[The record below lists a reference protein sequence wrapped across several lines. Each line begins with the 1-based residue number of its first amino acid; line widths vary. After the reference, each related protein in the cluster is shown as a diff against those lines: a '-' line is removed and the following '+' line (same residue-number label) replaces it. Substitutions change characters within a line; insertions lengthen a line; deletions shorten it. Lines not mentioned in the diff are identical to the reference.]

1 MRDLSP
7 VDPAHPAQRL
17 ALLRWMV
24 TARLLDERL
33 ALLYRQ
39 GQIPGGSVFLGK
51 GQEAFSGALGMCL
64 RQPEQ
69 GQGGDIFAP
78 LIRDLAGRLAFGDT
92 VLEAVRVH
100 LMRATG
106 AMRGRDGNIHRGSLA
121 QNILPMI
128 SHLGAMIAPVC
139 GMLMARRMA
148 GTLGDAIGATCI
160 GDGGMQTGAC
170 HEGLN
175 VAAVEKLPLVLLVA
189 DNQLSYSTFTE
200 RSYACRSLVDRAI
213 GYGVRGYEIDGTD
226 ADACLRTVHEAVQCA
241 RAGEGPQMVVAS
253 LLRGAGHG
261 EHDDASYV
269 SATLKAR
276 FADCLARY
284 ERTLTAS
291 GIASEADLIA
301 LRNEVTSQI
310 NQAVQQASGEA
321 QPDPASEEWRAL
333 VTTDLATR
341 LQPRWNAP

>member
-1 MRDLSP
+1 MQD
-7 VDPAHPAQRL
+7 
-17 ALLRWMV
+17 
-24 TARLLDERL
+24 
-33 ALLYRQ
+33 
-39 GQIPGGSVFLGK
+39 
-51 GQEAFSGALGMCL
+51 
-64 RQPEQ
+64 
-69 GQGGDIFAP
+69 
-78 LIRDLAGRLAFGDT
+78 
-92 VLEAVRVH
+92 
-100 LMRATG
+100 
-106 AMRGRDGNIHRGSLA
+106 
-121 QNILPMI
+121 
-128 SHLGAMIAPVC
+128 PVC